1 MFAELIIAIL
11 LVALAAFWAD
21 SLAARERAN
30 DAARELCT
38 RRAISLLD
46 ETVALASR
54 RLVRGAGGSL
64 TLRRTYTFDYC
75 EDGYSRA
82 SGFVVMEGREV
93 ITSGLGR
100 QAAWWH

>member
-1 MFAELIIAIL
+1 VFAELIIALL

-21 SLAARERAN
+21 SLGAKERAN
-30 DAARELCT
+30 GAARELCT
-38 RRAISLLD
+38 RRGISLLD
-46 ETVALASR
+46 ETVALSSR
-54 RLVRGAGGSL
+54 KLVRGTSGSL

-82 SGFVVMEGREV
+82 SGFVVMEGPEV